1 MISIENVKEL
11 TNSMLKIIID
21 YNKVVGHKVNIQ
33 ESISFI

>member
-11 TNSMLKIIID
+11 TNSMLKIIVD